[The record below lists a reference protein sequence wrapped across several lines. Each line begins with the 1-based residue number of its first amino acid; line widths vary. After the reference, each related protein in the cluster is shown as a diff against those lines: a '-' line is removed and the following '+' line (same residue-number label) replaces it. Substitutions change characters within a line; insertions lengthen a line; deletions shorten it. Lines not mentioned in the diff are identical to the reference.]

1 MKRLVAISVAA
12 AALVTGMAFA
22 QGGLLDEIKSRG
34 TLVCGVN
41 NQVPGFGNVE
51 ADGSFTGFDVDF
63 CRAIAAAVLG
73 DADAVDFRPVT
84 AQERPI
90 ALQTGEVDVL
100 IRNTTWACLM
110 FCVCRVVVKGLAPC
124 LTQTLNRSLKRLMI
138 SLKNP
143 LSRRFQLRNWQ
154 RPELWM
160 ACSNRLTGANF
171 N

>member
-73 DADAVDFRPVT
+73 GADGGGLRPGT
-84 AQERPI
+84 AQERRKH
-90 ALQTGEVDVL
+90 LQTGEGDGASRGTT
-100 IRNTTWACLM
+100 RNH
-110 FCVCRVVVKGLAPC
+110 
-124 LTQTLNRSLKRLMI
+124 
-138 SLKNP
+138 
-143 LSRRFQLRNWQ
+143 
-154 RPELWM
+154 
-160 ACSNRLTGANF
+160 
-171 N
+171 